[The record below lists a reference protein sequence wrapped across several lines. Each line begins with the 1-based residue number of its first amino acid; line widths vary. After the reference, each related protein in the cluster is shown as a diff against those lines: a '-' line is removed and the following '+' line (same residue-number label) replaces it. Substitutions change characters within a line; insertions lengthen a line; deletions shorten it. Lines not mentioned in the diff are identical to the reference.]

1 VVAAGL
7 IRETINQL
15 KKERVITPRLLMLR
29 GGHDDVEAFERYLIE
44 EQDVDGLGLTNG
56 MGFVAFLDS
65 IRQEAEDFLKTPPQ

>member
-1 VVAAGL
+1 
-7 IRETINQL
+7 
-15 KKERVITPRLLMLR
+15 MLR

-65 IRQEAEDFLKTPPQ
+65 IRQEAEEFLKTSPQ